1 MDPLEGAAAQAELI
15 SAAINGN
22 SNSVQT
28 LGTMGMG
35 PQPEKLLAVGL
46 AHTIKSIR
54 PLIEAVKELQDEV
67 HHLWGHL
74 DEHN

>member
-1 MDPLEGAAAQAELI
+1 MNHLEGAAAQAQLI

-28 LGTMGMG
+28 LGSMGTD

-46 AHTIKSIR
+46 AHTVNSIGL
-54 PLIEAVKELQDEV
+54 LIEAVKELQDEV
-67 HHLWGHL
+67 HRLQVRL
-74 DEHN
+74 DEQN